1 MMLHGADATP
11 PRFATLGA
19 MLRHAAAHSAP
30 SDGLVFVGLDESETA
45 YSWREVRDRAA
56 RAAAALVRRGVKP
69 GDRVALVLPTSI
81 GFMDAFFGTLLAGA
95 VPVPLYPPVRLGRL
109 DEYLAAT
116 VRALRLV
123 RARLLVTDG
132 QVRPILGTVV
142 EQAGCDAVRVEQL
155 ADAEPGIELDAEP
168 GTLGLIQFSSG
179 STLDPRAVA
188 LTHAQL
194 LAQCEALCRVMR
206 DCPGN
211 TGVGASWLPLYHDM
225 GLIGCLLSAAYH
237 PGRLVLI
244 APEHFLAKP
253 ALWLRAIARHRAF
266 ISPAPNFAYAV
277 CANRV
282 RDADIAGLDLSCWQ
296 LALNGAEPVLASTLD
311 AFTAR
316 FGSFGFDGRAL
327 MPVYG
332 LSEAAL
338 AVTFSPPG
346 RGARASARGAMSVG
360 MPLPGFTVR
369 IAGEDGTELPDGVEG
384 RVLCRGPSVMHG
396 YFRDA
401 HATSAALRDG
411 WLDTGDL
418 GFIENGELHISGRAR
433 DVIII
438 RGANHMP
445 QQFEEALLDLHGL
458 RPGCAVAVGE
468 LSSEEGSEGL
478 LILAERA
485 RQPALTDAELEVAV
499 STRILERTGIRAR
512 RVLLLAPGTLPRT
525 SSGKLRRAEAAM
537 RMRAGTLS
545 APGGVNAWTLAPA
558 LIRSALSW
566 LRIGRRETTE
576 RQQRDN
582 RETTEG
588 GER

>member
-1 MMLHGADATP
+1 MLHGADATP

-19 MLRHAAAHSAP
+19 MLRHAAGHSAP

-45 YSWREVRDRAA
+45 YGWREVRDRAA
-56 RAAAALVRRGVKP
+56 RAAAALIRRGVAP
-69 GDRVALVLPTSI
+69 GDRVAMVLPTSI

-109 DEYLAAT
+109 DEYLAST
-116 VRALRLV
+116 VRALRV
-123 RARLLVTDG
+123 VSARLLVTDG

-142 EQAGCDAVRVEQL
+142 EQAGCDAVLVEQL
-155 ADAEPGIELDAEP
+155 AGAGPGVELDSAP
-168 GTLGLIQFSSG
+168 GALGLIQFSSG
-179 STLDPRAVA
+179 STVDPKAVA
-188 LTHAQL
+188 LTHSQL
-194 LAQCEALCRVMR
+194 LAQCDALYRVMR

-211 TGVGASWLPLYHDM
+211 TGVGATWLPLYHDM

-277 CANRV
+277 CARRV
-282 RDADIAGLDLSCWQ
+282 RDADAAGLDLSCWQ
-296 LALNGAEPVLASTLD
+296 LALNGAEPVLSATLD

-316 FGSFGFDGRAL
+316 FARFGFDGRAL

-338 AVTFSPPG
+338 AVSFSPPG

-360 MPLPGFTVR
+360 TPLPGFTVR
-369 IAGEDGTELPDGVEG
+369 ITAANGTELPEGVEG

-396 YFRDA
+396 YFRDP
-401 HATSAALRDG
+401 HATAAALHDG

-418 GFIENGELHISGRAR
+418 GFIEQGELHISGRAK

-438 RGANHMP
+438 RGANYMP
-445 QQFEEALLDLHGL
+445 QQFEEALLDLQGI

-468 LSSEEGSEGL
+468 MSSEEGSEGL
-478 LILAERA
+478 LILAERE
-485 RQPALTDAELEVAV
+485 RHPVTSDANLEAAV
-499 STRILERTGIRAR
+499 STRILERTGIKPL

-525 SSGKLRRAEAAM
+525 SSGKLRRAESA
-537 RMRAGTLS
+537 RRLRAGTLR
-545 APGGVNAWTLAPA
+545 APRRVNVWTLAPK
-558 LIRSALSW
+558 LVRSALAW
-566 LRIGRRETTE
+566 LRVGSREKTE
-576 RQQRDN
+576 RQQKDN
-582 RETTEG
+582 RETTDG
-588 GER
+588 GGG

>member
-1 MMLHGADATP
+1 MLQGADATS

-19 MLRHAAAHSAP
+19 MLRFAAEHSAP
-30 SDGLVFVGLDESETA
+30 GDGLVFVGLDERETA
-45 YSWREVRDRAA
+45 FAWCEVRDRAV
-56 RAAAALVRRGVKP
+56 RAAAALVRRGVAP
-69 GDRVALVLPTSI
+69 GDRVAMVLPTSI

-109 DEYLAAT
+109 DEYFAAT
-116 VRALRLV
+116 VRMLRV
-123 RARLLVTDG
+123 ADARLLVTDG

-142 EQAGCDAVRVEQL
+142 EQAGCDAVLVEQL
-155 ADAEPGIELDAEP
+155 ADAGPGVERDATP
-168 GTLGLIQFSSG
+168 DALGLIQFSSG
-179 STLDPRAVA
+179 STVDPKAVA

-194 LAQCEALCRVMR
+194 LAQCEALYRVMK

-211 TGVGASWLPLYHDM
+211 TGVGATWLPLYHDM

-253 ALWLRAIARHRAF
+253 ALWLRAVARHRAF

-277 CANRV
+277 CARRV
-282 RDADIAGLDLSCWQ
+282 RDADMTGLDLSCWQ
-296 LALNGAEPVLASTLD
+296 LALNGAEPVLAATLD
-311 AFTAR
+311 AFAARFAR
-316 FGSFGFDGRAL
+316 FGFNHRAL

-346 RGARASARGAMSVG
+346 RGARPSERGAMSVG
-360 MPLPGFTVR
+360 LPLPGFSVR
-369 IAGEDGTELPDGVEG
+369 IAGEHGTELPEGVEG

-401 HATSAALRDG
+401 PATSAALHDG

-418 GFIENGELHISGRAR
+418 GFVEQGELHISGRAK

-438 RGANHMP
+438 RGANYMP
-445 QQFEEALLDLHGL
+445 QQFEEALLDLEGI

-485 RQPALTDAELEVAV
+485 RHPALPDASLESAV
-499 STRILERTGIRAR
+499 RTRILERTGIRPL
-512 RVLLLAPGTLPRT
+512 RVRLLAPGTLPRT
-525 SSGKLRRAEAAM
+525 SSGKLRRAESA
-537 RMRAGTLS
+537 RRHREGRLS
-545 APGGVNAWTLAPA
+545 APSRVNAWRMALP
-558 LIRSALSW
+558 LIRSGLAW
-566 LRIGRRETTE
+566 LRLRIRETTE
-576 RQQRDN
+576 RQQKDN
-582 RETTEG
+582 RETTG
-588 GER
+588 GGGR

>member
-1 MMLHGADATP
+1 MLHGADATS

-19 MLRHAAAHSAP
+19 MLRHAAEHAAP
-30 SDGLVFVGLDESETA
+30 TDGLVFVGLDERETS
-45 YSWREVRDRAA
+45 YSWREVHDRAA
-56 RAAAALVRRGVKP
+56 RAAAALVRRGVAP
-69 GDRVALVLPTSI
+69 GDRVAIVLPTSI

-95 VPVPLYPPVRLGRL
+95 VPVPLYPPVRLARL
-109 DEYLAAT
+109 DEYQVAT
-116 VRALRLV
+116 VRMLRAV
-123 RARLLVTDG
+123 GARLLVTDG
-132 QVRPILGTVV
+132 RVRPILGEVV
-142 EQAGCDAVRVEQL
+142 EQAGCDAVSVEQL
-155 ADAEPGIELDAEP
+155 LGAEPGIELDSEP
-168 GTLGLIQFSSG
+168 DALGLIQFSSG
-179 STLDPRAVA
+179 STVDPKAVA

-194 LAQCEALCRVMR
+194 LAQCEALWRVMR
-206 DCPGN
+206 ECPGN
-211 TGVGASWLPLYHDM
+211 TGVGAMWLPLYHDM
-225 GLIGCLLSAAYH
+225 GLIGCLLSAAYY

-277 CANRV
+277 CAKRV

-316 FGSFGFDGRAL
+316 FAHVGFDGRAL

-346 RGARASARGAMSVG
+346 RGATRSARGAMSVG

-369 IAGEDGTELPDGVEG
+369 IAGDDGTDLPDGVEG
-384 RVLCRGPSVMHG
+384 RVLCRGPSVMQG
-396 YFRDA
+396 YFGDP
-401 HATSAALRDG
+401 HATSAALHDG

-418 GFIENGELHISGRAR
+418 GFIEHGELHISGRAK

-438 RGANHMP
+438 RGANYMP
-445 QQFEEALLDLHGL
+445 QQFEEALLDLPGL

-468 LSSEEGSEGL
+468 MSSDDGSEGL

-485 RQPALTDAELEVAV
+485 KHAAHSDTELETAV
-499 STRILERTGIRAR
+499 STRILERTGIRPL

-525 SSGKLRRAEAAM
+525 SSGKLRRAEAA
-537 RMRAGTLS
+537 RRYRAGTLA
-545 APGGVNAWTLAPA
+545 APGRVNAFTMAPA
-558 LIRSALSW
+558 FARSALAW
-566 LRIGRRETTE
+566 LRVRFRRHRT
-576 RQQRDN
+576 
-582 RETTEG
+582 G
-588 GER
+588 AGER

>member
-1 MMLHGADATP
+1 MLHGAEATP

-19 MLRHAAAHSAP
+19 MLRHAAEHAAP
-30 SDGLVFVGLDESETA
+30 TDGLVFVGLDERESA
-45 YSWREVRDRAA
+45 YTWREVRDRAM

-69 GDRVALVLPTSI
+69 GDRVAMVLPTSI
-81 GFMDAFFGTLLAGA
+81 GFMDAFFGAVLAGA

-109 DEYLAAT
+109 REYLVAT
-116 VRALRLV
+116 VQTLRV
-123 RARLLVTDG
+123 AGARLLVTDD

-142 EQAGCDAVRVEQL
+142 EQAGCDAVMVEQL
-155 ADAEPGIELDAEP
+155 ADADLGIELDAQP
-168 GTLGLIQFSSG
+168 DALGLIQFSSG
-179 STLDPRAVA
+179 STVDPKAVA
-188 LTHAQL
+188 LTHEQL
-194 LAQCEALCRVMR
+194 LAQCEALGRVMR

-211 TGVGASWLPLYHDM
+211 TGVGATWLPLYHDM
-225 GLIGCLLSAAYH
+225 GLIGCLLSAAYR

-277 CANRV
+277 CAKRV
-282 RDADIAGLDLSCWQ
+282 RDADLMGHDLSCWQ
-296 LALNGAEPVLASTLD
+296 LALNGAESVLASTVD

-316 FGSFGFDGRAL
+316 FAPFGFDGRAL

-360 MPLPGFTVR
+360 VPLPGFTVR
-369 IAGEDGTELPDGVEG
+369 IAGDDGTELPEGAEG

-396 YFRDA
+396 YFREA
-401 HATSAALRDG
+401 HATSTALRDG
-411 WLDTGDL
+411 WLDTGDV
-418 GFIENGELHISGRAR
+418 GFIEQGELHISGRAK

-438 RGANHMP
+438 RGANYMP

-468 LSSEEGSEGL
+468 LSTEEGSEGL
-478 LILAERA
+478 LILVERA
-485 RQPALTDAELEVAV
+485 RQPARTDADLEADV
-499 STRILERTGIRAR
+499 STRILERTGIRPL
-512 RVLLLAPGTLPRT
+512 RVQLLAPGTLPRT
-525 SSGKLRRAEAAM
+525 SSGKLRRAEAA
-537 RMRAGTLS
+537 RRLRAGSLS
-545 APGGVNAWTLAPA
+545 APSRVNAWTLALP
-558 LIRSALSW
+558 LLRSAVAW
-566 LRIGRRETTE
+566 LRIGSRETTE
-576 RQQRDN
+576 RPQKDN
-582 RETTEG
+582 RKTTG
-588 GER
+588 GGGS

>member
-1 MMLHGADATP
+1 MMLHGADAAP

-19 MLRHAAAHSAP
+19 MLRHAAEHSAA

-56 RAAAALVRRGVKP
+56 RAAAALVRRGVTP
-69 GDRVALVLPTSI
+69 GDRVAMVLPTSI

-109 DEYLAAT
+109 DEYLSAT
-116 VRALRLV
+116 VRTLRVV
-123 RARLLVTDG
+123 RACLLVTDG

-142 EQAGCDAVRVEQL
+142 EQAGCDAVFAEQL
-155 ADAEPGIELDAEP
+155 AAAGSGLEFDAEPGA
-168 GTLGLIQFSSG
+168 LGLIQFSSG
-179 STLDPRAVA
+179 STVDPKAVA

-194 LAQCEALCRVMR
+194 LAQCDALCRVMR

-211 TGVGASWLPLYHDM
+211 TGVGATWLPLYHDM

-266 ISPAPNFAYAV
+266 IAPAPNFAYAV
-277 CANRV
+277 CAKRV
-282 RDADIAGLDLSCWQ
+282 RDADMAGLDLSCWQ

-311 AFTAR
+311 AFTSR
-316 FGSFGFDGRAL
+316 FAPFGFDGRAL

-338 AVTFSPPG
+338 AVTFSPAG

-360 MPLPGFTVR
+360 MPLPGFAVR
-369 IAGEDGTELPDGVEG
+369 IADESGTELPDGVEG
-384 RVLCRGPSVMHG
+384 RVLCRGPSVMQG
-396 YFRDA
+396 YFGDPR
-401 HATSAALRDG
+401 ATSAALNDR

-418 GFIENGELHISGRAR
+418 GFIEQGELHISGRAK
-433 DVIII
+433 DAIII
-438 RGANHMP
+438 RGANYMP
-445 QQFEEALLDLHGL
+445 QQFEDALLDVQGL

-468 LSSEEGSEGL
+468 LSSEDGSEGL

-485 RQPALTDAELEVAV
+485 RHPASSDAELEAAV
-499 STRILERTGIRAR
+499 STRLLERTGIRPL

-525 SSGKLRRAEAAM
+525 SSGKLRRAESA
-537 RMRAGTLS
+537 RRHRAGTLN
-545 APGGVNAWTLAPA
+545 APRRVNVWTMAPK
-558 LIRSALSW
+558 LVRSALAW
-566 LRIGRRETTE
+566 LRVGRRETTE
-576 RQQRDN
+576 KQQRNN

-588 GER
+588 GGR